1 MSSVPNPE
9 QKPHDVPMAALLA
22 DFEEALKLAR
32 DAPRPSDQ
40 KERLAVLD
48 RSSSGRPWLWGFIG
62 LLLAAGLFGAAFAS
76 RSSYGEAA
84 KAVIARWAPQL
95 IPTSPQ
101 PQEPSEPVAQS
112 NPPAAVEA
120 VPPQPGPPAQ
130 TTPPD
135 FAPAP
140 AQVSPELAR
149 LLQTIAHD
157 IANLDQGIEQFK
169 MSQEQVARD
178 NAKAIEQ
185 LRASVEQLAS
195 NNADATE
202 QLKASQEQMAR
213 DNAKAIEQVKA
224 NQEQISHLLAKA
236 SEPKLQPKPSVPASN
251 RTASASKPV
260 PVLRPPQTRAQPQST
275 RPQLQ

>member
-1 MSSVPNPE
+1 MSAEPGAKATRCPNGSALGRLRGGFEASTRCPAPIRPE
-9 QKPHDVPMAALLA
+9 G
-22 DFEEALKLAR
+22 
-32 DAPRPSDQ
+32 APSCLSRP
-40 KERLAVLD
+40 
-48 RSSSGRPWLWGFIG
+48 SSGRPWLWGFIG

-169 MSQEQVARD
+169 TSQEQVARD

-213 DNAKAIEQVKA
+213 DNAKAIEQLKA

-236 SEPKLQPKPSVPASN
+236 SEPKLQPKPSAPTSN

-260 PVLRPPQTRAQPQST
+260 PGLRPPQTRAQPQST